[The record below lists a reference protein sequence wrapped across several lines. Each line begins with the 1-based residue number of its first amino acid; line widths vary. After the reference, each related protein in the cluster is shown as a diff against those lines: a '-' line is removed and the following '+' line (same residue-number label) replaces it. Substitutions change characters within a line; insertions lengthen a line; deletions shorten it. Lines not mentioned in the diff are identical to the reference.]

1 MSASPRTVASTTID
15 RAPVTVTSL
24 LELKQLGRKMVMVTA
39 YDYPSAVVAEQAGVE
54 MVLVGDSAAT
64 TVLGLDSTV
73 PATMD
78 ELLMLGRAVR
88 RGLKATFMVSDLPFG
103 SYEASDYEAV
113 KNAQRFVKEAGA
125 QAVKLEGGGVMV
137 DRARAI
143 VNAGIPVVGHLGL
156 TPQTAN
162 ALGGLRAQGKKA
174 EQAAKMVVD
183 ALALQDAGCCA
194 IVLEAIPAA
203 VAEELMPLLEIP
215 VIGIGAG
222 ASTDGQVLVW
232 HDLLG
237 LLEGHT
243 AKFVKQYAHLHH
255 DMIAAVRTYA
265 DEVRGGSFP
274 GREHT
279 YAIPPEE
286 LQRFQGSLAQI
297 HGDEPGEVEGHPA

>member
-1 MSASPRTVASTTID
+1 MSASPRTLDLSLPG
-15 RAPVTVTSL
+15 RMPVTVTSL
-24 LELKQLGRKMVMVTA
+24 LEQKHHGEKLVMVTA
-39 YDYPSAVVAEQAGVE
+39 YDYPSALIAEAAGVE

-73 PATMD
+73 PATVE
-78 ELLMLGRAVR
+78 ELLMLSRAVR
-88 RGLKATFMVSDLPFG
+88 RGLTATFMVSDLPFG
-103 SYEASDYEAV
+103 SYEASDYDAI
-113 KNAQRFVKEAGA
+113 KSAQRFVKEAGA

-156 TPQTAN
+156 TPQTAT
-162 ALGGLRAQGKKA
+162 ALGGLRAQSKKA
-174 EQAAKMVVD
+174 EQAARLVAD
-183 ALALQDAGCCA
+183 ALALQEAGCCA
-194 IVLEAIPAA
+194 LVLEAIPAA

-237 LLEGHT
+237 LLQGHT
-243 AKFVKQYAHLHH
+243 AKFVKQYATLHD
-255 DMIAAVRTYA
+255 DMVAAVREFA
-265 DEVRGGSFP
+265 SDVRAGEFP
-274 GREHT
+274 AREHT

-286 LQRFQGSLAQI
+286 LQRFQGSLAQLHG
-297 HGDEPGEVEGHPA
+297 HGDHGA

>member
-1 MSASPRTVASTTID
+1 MSASPRSLEINAPD

-24 LELKQLGRKMVMVTA
+24 LEKKHHGEKIVMVTA
-39 YDYPSAVVAEQAGVE
+39 YDYPSATVVEAAGVD

-73 PATMD
+73 PATVD
-78 ELLMLGRAVR
+78 EMLMLSRAVR
-88 RGLKATFMVSDLPFG
+88 RGLRASFMVSDLPFG
-103 SYEASDYEAV
+103 SYEASDHEAI
-113 KNAQRFVKEAGA
+113 KTAQRFVKDAGA

-162 ALGGLRAQGKKA
+162 ALGGLRAQGKSA
-174 EQAAKMVVD
+174 AQATKMVAD

-194 IVLEAIPAA
+194 LVLEAIPAA

-237 LLEGHT
+237 LLEGRT
-243 AKFVKQYAHLHH
+243 AKFVKQYAHLHQA
-255 DMIAAVRTYA
+255 MVAAIHQFA
-265 DEVRGGSFP
+265 GEVRDGEFP
-274 GREHT
+274 AREHT
-279 YAIPPEE
+279 YAVAPDEF
-286 LQRFQGSLAQI
+286 QRFQSSLAQLHG
-297 HGDEPGEVEGHPA
+297 HGDHDIAEPTA

>member
-1 MSASPRTVASTTID
+1 MSASPRTLD
-15 RAPVTVTSL
+15 RPTNDRQPVTVLSL
-24 LELKQLGRKMVMVTA
+24 LDQKHQGEKLVMVTA
-39 YDYPSAVVAEQAGVE
+39 YDYPSALVAEAAGVE

-73 PATMD
+73 PATVE
-78 ELLMLGRAVR
+78 ELLMLSRAVR
-88 RGLKATFMVSDLPFG
+88 RGLRATFMVSDLPFG
-103 SYEASDYEAV
+103 SYEASDYDAI
-113 KNAQRFVKEAGA
+113 KTAQRFVKEAGA

-143 VNAGIPVVGHLGL
+143 VQSGIPVVGHLGL

-162 ALGGLRAQGKKA
+162 ALGGLRAQSRKA
-174 EQAAKMVVD
+174 DQASRMVVD
-183 ALALQDAGCCA
+183 ALALQEAGCCA

-203 VAEELMPLLEIP
+203 IAEELMPLLDIP

-237 LLEGHT
+237 MLDGHT
-243 AKFVKQYAHLHH
+243 AKFVKQYANLREE
-255 DMIAAVRTYA
+255 MIAAVRDFA
-265 DEVRGGSFP
+265 SDVKHGAFP
-274 GREHT
+274 AREHT

-286 LQRFQGSLAQI
+286 LQRFQGSLAQL
-297 HGDEPGEVEGHPA
+297 HGHHDS

>member
-1 MSASPRTVASTTID
+1 MSASPRTAVHTTID

-24 LELKQLGRKMVMVTA
+24 LQKKQQGRKTVMVTA

-73 PATMD
+73 PATME
-78 ELLMLGRAVR
+78 ELLMLSKAVR

-103 SYEASDYEAV
+103 SYEASDYDAI
-113 KNAQRFVKEAGA
+113 KSAQRFVKEAGA
-125 QAVKLEGGGVMV
+125 QAVKLEGGGVMI

-156 TPQTAN
+156 TPQTAT
-162 ALGGLRAQGKKA
+162 ALGGLRAQSKKA
-174 EQAAKMVVD
+174 EQAAQMVLD

-203 VAEELMPLLEIP
+203 VAEELMPLIEIP

-243 AKFVKQYAHLHH
+243 AKFVKQYAHIHGE
-255 DMIAAVRTYA
+255 MVAAVQNYA
-265 DEVRGGSFP
+265 DEVRDGVFP

-297 HGDEPGEVEGHPA
+297 HGRAPADVEGHPA

>member
-1 MSASPRTVASTTID
+1 MSASPRTVAASTVD

-24 LELKQLGRKMVMVTA
+24 LEMKQQGRKMVMVTA

-73 PATMD
+73 PATME

-88 RGLKATFMVSDLPFG
+88 RGLRATFMVSDLPFG

-113 KNAQRFVKEAGA
+113 KNAQRFVKDAGA

-162 ALGGLRAQGKKA
+162 ALGGLRAQSKKA
-174 EQAAKMVVD
+174 EQAAKMVLD

-243 AKFVKQYAHLHH
+243 AKFVKQYAHLHG
-255 DMIAAVRTYA
+255 DMVAAVRTYA
-265 DEVRGGSFP
+265 DEVRAGSFP
-274 GREHT
+274 AREHT

-297 HGDEPGEVEGHPA
+297 HGDEPGEVQGHPA

>member
-1 MSASPRTVASTTID
+1 MSASPRTVASPGID

-73 PATMD
+73 PATME
-78 ELLMLGRAVR
+78 ELLMLSKAVR

-103 SYEASDYEAV
+103 SYEASDYDAV
-113 KNAQRFVKEAGA
+113 KSAQRFVKDAGA

-174 EQAAKMVVD
+174 EQAAQMVLD

-237 LLEGHT
+237 LLQGHT
-243 AKFVKQYAHLHH
+243 AKFVKQYAHLQN
-255 DMIAAVRTYA
+255 DMVAAVRTYA
-265 DEVRGGSFP
+265 DEVRGGVFP
-274 GREHT
+274 AREHT